1 MFWACNGISFL
12 SSAESYSVEWIGWI
26 LFIQRGTC
34 GFSHVL
40 GLVNGAVLKIPG
52 QILYGLFFLDEE
64 MTVWMPG
71 TADTGPRRPPGAGGR
86 GG

>member
-1 MFWACNGISFL
+1 MLWACNGISFL
-12 SSAESYSVEWIGWI
+12 SGAESYSVEWIGRI

-52 QILYGLFFLDEE
+52 QILYGLFF
-64 MTVWMPG
+64 WMK
-71 TADTGPRRPPGAGGR
+71 R
-86 GG
+86 